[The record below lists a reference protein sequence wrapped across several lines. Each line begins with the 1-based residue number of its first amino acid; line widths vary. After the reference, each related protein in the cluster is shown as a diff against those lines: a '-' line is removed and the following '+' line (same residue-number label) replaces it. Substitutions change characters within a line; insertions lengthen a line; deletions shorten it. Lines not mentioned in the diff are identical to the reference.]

1 MTRPTVSTFMICLNE
16 ASLIEASLRSV
27 GFCDQ
32 IVVVDSGSTDG
43 TREIVAELIAEGLPI
58 EWHERAWPGY
68 AAQKQWALER
78 CTGDWCLN
86 LDADEVAASGFE
98 DAMRPL
104 LATTN
109 ANLVRVMGRFALYGV
124 GLPPRG
130 VAPWPLRRIH
140 RRGTGRY
147 DVTGTVHEHLAV
159 EGGTVTAR
167 ALELHDMRALP
178 AHEMAA
184 KWARYADLKARG
196 LHARGVRPRPLKRLL
211 NPPYAFLR
219 DYLVRRYALAGWAGM
234 EQAST
239 RALYA
244 RMTEVRLTE
253 LWRVDGRP
261 DPIAADDMP
270 GQATR
275 DGGAS

>member
-1 MTRPTVSTFMICLNE
+1 MARPTISTFMICLNE
-16 ASLIEASLRSV
+16 AALIGASLRSV
-27 GFCDQ
+27 AFCDQ

-43 TREIVAELIAEGLPI
+43 TRELVAGLIAQGLPI

-98 DAMRPL
+98 AALWPALETALEAGAD
-104 LATTN
+104 
-109 ANLVRVMGRFALYGV
+109 LVRVMGRFALHGV

-147 DVTGTVHEHLAV
+147 DLATTVHEHLIV
-159 EGGTVTAR
+159 EGKTITAR
-167 ALELHDMRALP
+167 GLELHDMRALP

-184 KWARYADLKARG
+184 KWLRYADLKARG
-196 LHARGVRPRPLKRLL
+196 LHARGVRPRPLKRLF
-211 NPPYAFLR
+211 NPLYAFGR
-219 DYLVRRYALAGWAGM
+219 DYLVRRYALAGWAGL

-244 RMTEVRLTE
+244 RMTEVRLME
-253 LWRVDGRP
+253 LWREGA
-261 DPIAADDMP
+261 DPCIGTDDAA
-270 GQATR
+270 
-275 DGGAS
+275 GGAP